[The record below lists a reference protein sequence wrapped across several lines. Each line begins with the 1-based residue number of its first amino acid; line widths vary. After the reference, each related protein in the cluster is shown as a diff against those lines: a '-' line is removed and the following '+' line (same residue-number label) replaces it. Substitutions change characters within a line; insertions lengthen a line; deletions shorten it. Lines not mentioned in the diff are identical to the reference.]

1 MSVACSPASGAQAV
15 VAGAA
20 RTLVPLA
27 AAEEEVTR
35 KDMSPSLLEPL

>member
-1 MSVACSPASGAQAV
+1 MSVVSSFGSGAQAV

-27 AAEEEVTR
+27 AVVGAVTR